1 MTSPRFLEPAL
12 VHIHFHVAD
21 KRIPDHTI
29 SSYRDI
35 YVMEDGGFA
44 YEDGDTHVTIEQ
56 VEPDTHGQER
66 FYEQHLRLP
75 VSPAHA
81 LELAL
86 VANRNELAS
95 ATDDFITE
103 VMQHR
108 FSPSLFKDFVEENG
122 WRDEGVGASHGL
134 HLFTH
139 PDYPPRQIVYAR
151 TTDPEM
157 TKFVSEDIHDMV
169 RKYAEITKRPELGVR
184 LELIRRQKV
193 S

>member
-1 MTSPRFLEPAL
+1 MTNRRFLESAL
-12 VHIHFHVAD
+12 VHIHFYIAD

-35 YVMEDGGFA
+35 YVLKNGSFVYEGGDA
-44 YEDGDTHVTIEQ
+44 HVIEQ

-66 FYEQHLRLP
+66 FYQQHIRLP

-86 VANRNELAS
+86 VANGNELAS
-95 ATDDFITE
+95 ATDDFIIG

-108 FSPSLFKDFVEENG
+108 FAPALFKDFLEENG
-122 WRDEGVGASHGL
+122 WSDMGVGVSDGL
-134 HLFTH
+134 YVFAH
-139 PDYPPRQIVYAR
+139 PDFPPRQIIYAR
-151 TTDPEM
+151 TSDPEM
-157 TKFVSEDIHDMV
+157 AKYVSEDINDMV

-184 LELIRRQKV
+184 LELIRREKV
-193 S
+193 SY